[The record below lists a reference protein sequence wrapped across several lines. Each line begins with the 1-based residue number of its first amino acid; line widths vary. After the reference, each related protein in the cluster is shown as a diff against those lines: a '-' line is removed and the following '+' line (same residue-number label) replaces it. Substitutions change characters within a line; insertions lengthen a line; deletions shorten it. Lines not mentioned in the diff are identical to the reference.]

1 MDTDDTPGDART
13 GAARPDDARTLDA
26 RGDDA
31 RTGDVLRQALRVEAD
46 RVDVRPDALTAIR
59 EKVDARQRRRIPVA
73 LAGTAAATAA
83 ATLVG
88 VVGCLPTM
96 PHSGPPPAASSN
108 GPVTPGTSAT
118 GPVGPASTGD
128 APTAGTAGDQ
138 AGDTMA
144 TLPVYYVGGDD
155 GQLRLYR
162 EYHRFTATGAGT
174 LGELRAAL
182 GEMLTGTRLRDPD
195 YRTLWPV
202 GAELTSVW
210 TQYDIVGVN
219 ISGANVANLDAA
231 GAAAAVQQLAWTVA
245 GVVGGDP
252 RIRLLLDGEPVPRL
266 WGHVDTR
273 DEITKG
279 AALDT
284 LAMLWLIDPQH
295 GETVGRTFT
304 VRLAGSVHEATA
316 QLRVRQGEKIV
327 HRRYVTL
334 DAGAPGRGE
343 GFAEL
348 TLPPGDYTIEAY
360 EESMVEG
367 EGARHL
373 VDAVITV
380 R

>member
-13 GAARPDDARTLDA
+13 G
-26 RGDDA
+26 
-31 RTGDVLRQALRVEAD
+31 DVLRRALRAEAD

-96 PHSGPPPAASSN
+96 PHSTPPPAASSS
-108 GPVTPGTSAT
+108 GPVTPGVGAT

-128 APTAGTAGDQ
+128 GPVVGAPGAAPTVSDQ
-138 AGDTMA
+138 AGDTVA

-155 GQLRLYR
+155 DSQLRLYR

-182 GEMLTGTRLRDPD
+182 GEMLTGARLRDPD

-219 ISGANVANLDAA
+219 ISGADVANLDAA

-252 RIRLLLDGEPVPRL
+252 RVRLLLDGEPVPRL

-295 GETVGRTFT
+295 GDTVGRTFT
-304 VRLAGSVHEATA
+304 VHLAGSVHEATA
-316 QLRVRQGEKIV
+316 QLRIRQGEKIV
-327 HRRYVTL
+327 HQRYVTL

-343 GFAEL
+343 GFAEV

-367 EGARHL
+367 EGERHL
-373 VDAVITV
+373 VDAAITV